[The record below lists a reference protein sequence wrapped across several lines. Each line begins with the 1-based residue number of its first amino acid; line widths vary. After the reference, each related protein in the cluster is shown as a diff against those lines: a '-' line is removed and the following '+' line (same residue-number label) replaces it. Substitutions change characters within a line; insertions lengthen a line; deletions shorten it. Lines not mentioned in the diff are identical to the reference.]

1 MSASALRIGD
11 QLILEEDYDENYIPS
26 EQEIHEYAREIGID
40 PEREPELLWLAREG
54 IVAPLPAEWKPCQDV
69 TGDVYYFNFSTG
81 QSTWDHP
88 CDEQYRCLVAQERE
102 RTPGSAPVRK
112 DKEKKKKKE
121 KKKEKKKKSSEPE
134 GVKAPGPLSP
144 LAPLRSVCDTPVPAL
159 RRPLGS
165 SSSLQPLKTPLGGAL
180 AGTSSG
186 LQRVHQEERP
196 SLSPPMLSSN
206 DREDGEEKISM
217 PRSPCGTSRL
227 LQNLQLDLDGLGGGL
242 RYEDSEV
249 SGTPPAEERTEPEL
263 QDLALSGEI
272 SAIPPSPS
280 PSQDSLRGRRLSLE
294 QLGGSGECSSAEVF
308 PPSRQDESVAEE
320 EAEEGSR
327 EDEEVEVERQ
337 SRDRDEEEAG
347 KWQREESGCD
357 TETKSGG
364 ETQNARDEATEDRK
378 TPDTS
383 DEIMERYVEYAG
395 EEEERSERGR
405 REEGETERDVQHEV
419 VEDEVGEEE
428 EGMES
433 CRRSSEEQRGDRRT
447 KTERKTSSKPP
458 EEDQGNDDEPKVTK
472 ISESEEEIER
482 LESAKGN
489 AGTSL
494 QKIGTAGEKKKPL
507 QRCDRLPSEE
517 SEISKHLEVVSSH
530 SDDMKVG
537 FRFKFSENVLDV
549 TDLCLAEPS
558 AAPKEKEKY
567 GGREEYDDYEEE
579 EEEEEE
585 EKGKHEAEERTKRM
599 PKERE
604 EEERRR
610 RQEDEHRTRRDEE
623 EEEARRQA
631 EQERLRV
638 AEECDRRLRLLREE
652 LRKEE
657 EEEERRIKEENE
669 ERIRALKERLERE
682 RREEEERLDQEKHTK
697 LEQLRVQALRDTHLH
712 TLREE
717 NEERARELRAEL
729 EAERER
735 LEVERRRDLDKMRA
749 ESEEELKAEKM
760 RLQERREEQLASLR
774 LEETASE
781 RQQNLRSPRPQQQLL
796 DYKRELSD
804 VLQEVREEVQKEHSR
819 KLEQLKEEHR
829 IQLQAIRETHLE
841 EESNQRERVMSALQE
856 ERERLLTSHT
866 AQLEQLRLQLDTQLH
881 NMHKTHTQKEAEV
894 QGLIEK
900 LQLKTKELKIQE
912 STLLTQAADL
922 KKRRKQLDEEEDE
935 VERGLE
941 TLPQSESWSR
951 ESADFEE
958 EEKKEGEREEESR
971 NRAREETLRVEDLER
986 SPSCDTHSNIEQLRE
1001 FITSESV
1008 SLQRARQFLDRQ
1020 TGNLTERQAMLKA
1033 ARTTVQDPTPAGVV
1047 HLFPQNLQQEA
1058 SRLEELKETVQK
1070 GHTLLRKKEERLS
1083 QLENSLLE
1091 ELSCDDA
1098 ERTEAER
1105 RVTFDVTD
1113 SETSSAY
1120 CPEGTVP
1127 GKVQQLADSLQQISG
1142 QLNAVLGALG
1152 SLTQRTSTSFPP
1164 TTSSSSKS
1172 WFPNAASSNQ
1182 KGFATLRGSDLLLSS
1197 NWRKPL
1203 PGVTMETGTAF
1214 STRAHTAY
1222 SGYMP
1227 TSLSSM
1233 MQSKSSELDS
1243 LRLHGLIE
1251 GNKRWLETRR
1261 KDINVP
1267 LFTRYQVP
1275 PSTNGL
1281 VQLSLDENNQIRVH
1295 HY

>member
-102 RTPGSAPVRK
+102 RTSGSAPVRK

-134 GVKAPGPLSP
+134 GPKAPGPLGP

-186 LQRVHQEERP
+186 LQRVRQEERL
-196 SLSPPMLSSN
+196 SLAPPTFSSN
-206 DREDGEEKISM
+206 DKEDEEEKISM
-217 PRSPCGTSRL
+217 LRSPCGTSRL
-227 LQNLQLDLDGLGGGL
+227 LQNLQLDLDALGGGL

-272 SAIPPSPS
+272 SANPPSPS
-280 PSQDSLRGRRLSLE
+280 PSQ
-294 QLGGSGECSSAEVF
+294 
-308 PPSRQDESVAEE
+308 
-320 EAEEGSR
+320 
-327 EDEEVEVERQ
+327 
-337 SRDRDEEEAG
+337 
-347 KWQREESGCD
+347 
-357 TETKSGG
+357 
-364 ETQNARDEATEDRK
+364 
-378 TPDTS
+378 
-383 DEIMERYVEYAG
+383 
-395 EEEERSERGR
+395 
-405 REEGETERDVQHEV
+405 
-419 VEDEVGEEE
+419 
-428 EGMES
+428 
-433 CRRSSEEQRGDRRT
+433 
-447 KTERKTSSKPP
+447 
-458 EEDQGNDDEPKVTK
+458 
-472 ISESEEEIER
+472 
-482 LESAKGN
+482 
-489 AGTSL
+489 
-494 QKIGTAGEKKKPL
+494 
-507 QRCDRLPSEE
+507 E
-517 SEISKHLEVVSSH
+517 SEISEQVKVVSSH

-558 AAPKEKEKY
+558 AAPKEKEKS
-567 GGREEYDDYEEE
+567 GGREEYDDDYEEE
-579 EEEEEE
+579 EEEEEN
-585 EKGKHEAEERTKRM
+585 GKHEAEERTKRM
-599 PKERE
+599 QKEREEEERRRQEDEQRMRREEEEEERRRQENEQKIRREEEEEEEERRRRRQEDEQRMRREEEE

-610 RQEDEHRTRRDEE
+610 RQEDEQRMRREEEEE

-638 AEECDRRLRLLREE
+638 AEERDRRLHLLREE

-657 EEEERRIKEENE
+657 EEEEQRIKEENE

-682 RREEEERLDQEKHTK
+682 RREEEERLDQETQTK
-697 LEQLRVQALRDTHLH
+697 LEQLREQALRDREAHLH
-712 TLREE
+712 TLRED
-717 NEERARELRAEL
+717 NEERARELCAEL

-735 LEVERRRDLDKMRA
+735 LEAERERLEAERRQDLDKMRA
-749 ESEEELKAEKM
+749 ESEELLKAEKM

-774 LEETASE
+774 LEEMTSE

-796 DYKRELSD
+796 EYKRELSD

-829 IQLQAIRETHLE
+829 IQLQGIRETHLE

-912 STLLTQAADL
+912 SRLLTHAADL

-935 VERGLE
+935 VESGLE
-941 TLPQSESWSR
+941 TLPRLMKERERLRADLERARQESDRARDELDREREKRMREREETERERKRERDENARLKAESERLQSKVELLQDKCDQLIRRVRELEQR
-951 ESADFEE
+951 ESADV
-958 EEKKEGEREEESR
+958 EGEREEERR

-1001 FITSESV
+1001 FISSESV

-1020 TGNLTERQAMLKA
+1020 SGNLTERQAMLRA
-1033 ARTTVQDPTPAGVV
+1033 ARTTVQDPAPAGVD

-1113 SETSSAY
+1113 SETSSADG
-1120 CPEGTVP
+1120 PEGTGERRRRDITVP

-1164 TTSSSSKS
+1164 TTTSSSSRA
-1172 WFPNAASSNQ
+1172 WFPHAASSNQ
-1182 KGFATLRGSDLLLSS
+1182 NGFATLRGSGLLLGS

-1203 PGVTMETGTAF
+1203 PGVTVGTGTAF

-1281 VQLSLDENNQIRVH
+1281 VQLSLDENNQLRVH

>member
-102 RTPGSAPVRK
+102 RTSGSAPVRK

-134 GVKAPGPLSP
+134 GPKAPGPLGP

-186 LQRVHQEERP
+186 LQRVRQEERL
-196 SLSPPMLSSN
+196 SLAPPTFSSN
-206 DREDGEEKISM
+206 DKEDEEEKISM
-217 PRSPCGTSRL
+217 LRSPCGTSRL
-227 LQNLQLDLDGLGGGL
+227 LQNLQLDLDALGGGL

-272 SAIPPSPS
+272 SANPPSPS
-280 PSQDSLRGRRLSLE
+280 PSQ
-294 QLGGSGECSSAEVF
+294 
-308 PPSRQDESVAEE
+308 
-320 EAEEGSR
+320 
-327 EDEEVEVERQ
+327 
-337 SRDRDEEEAG
+337 
-347 KWQREESGCD
+347 
-357 TETKSGG
+357 
-364 ETQNARDEATEDRK
+364 
-378 TPDTS
+378 
-383 DEIMERYVEYAG
+383 
-395 EEEERSERGR
+395 
-405 REEGETERDVQHEV
+405 
-419 VEDEVGEEE
+419 
-428 EGMES
+428 
-433 CRRSSEEQRGDRRT
+433 
-447 KTERKTSSKPP
+447 
-458 EEDQGNDDEPKVTK
+458 
-472 ISESEEEIER
+472 
-482 LESAKGN
+482 
-489 AGTSL
+489 
-494 QKIGTAGEKKKPL
+494 
-507 QRCDRLPSEE
+507 E
-517 SEISKHLEVVSSH
+517 SEISEQVKVVSSH

-558 AAPKEKEKY
+558 AAPKEKEKS
-567 GGREEYDDYEEE
+567 GGREEYDDDYEEE
-579 EEEEEE
+579 EEEEEN
-585 EKGKHEAEERTKRM
+585 GKHEAEERTKRM
-599 PKERE
+599 QKERE

-610 RQEDEHRTRRDEE
+610 QEDEQRMRREEEEE

-638 AEECDRRLRLLREE
+638 AEERDRRLRLLREE

-657 EEEERRIKEENE
+657 EEEEQRIKEENE

-682 RREEEERLDQEKHTK
+682 RREEEERLDQETQTK
-697 LEQLRVQALRDTHLH
+697 LEQLREQALRDREAHLH
-712 TLREE
+712 TLRED
-717 NEERARELRAEL
+717 NEERARELCAEL

-735 LEVERRRDLDKMRA
+735 LEAERERLEAERRQDLDKMRT
-749 ESEEELKAEKM
+749 ESEELLKAEKM

-774 LEETASE
+774 LEEMTSE

-796 DYKRELSD
+796 EYKRELSD

-829 IQLQAIRETHLE
+829 IQLQGIRETHLE

-912 STLLTQAADL
+912 SRLLTHAADL

-935 VERGLE
+935 VESGLE
-941 TLPQSESWSR
+941 TLPRLMKERERLRADLERARQESDRARDELDREREKRMREREETERERKRERDENARLKAESERLQSKVELLQDKCDQLIRRVRELEQR
-951 ESADFEE
+951 ESADV
-958 EEKKEGEREEESR
+958 EGEREEERR

-1001 FITSESV
+1001 FISSESV

-1020 TGNLTERQAMLKA
+1020 SGNLTERQAMLRA
-1033 ARTTVQDPTPAGVV
+1033 ARTTVQDPAPAGVD

-1113 SETSSAY
+1113 SETSSADG
-1120 CPEGTVP
+1120 PEGTVP

-1164 TTSSSSKS
+1164 TTTSSSSRA
-1172 WFPNAASSNQ
+1172 WFPHAASSNQ
-1182 KGFATLRGSDLLLSS
+1182 NGFATLRGSGLLLGS

-1203 PGVTMETGTAF
+1203 PGVTVGTGTAF

-1281 VQLSLDENNQIRVH
+1281 VQLSLDENNQLRVH